1 MIIYNMRYRGPLEYD
16 KFVLNTF
23 QFHNEVNG
31 VLIKEFENS
40 NNTKSFKVIQE
51 NLDALT
57 TNYIGREMN
66 AEQGLTEKMGFS
78 QDLYLFLTQYKEV

>member
-1 MIIYNMRYRGPLEYD
+1 MIVYNMRYRGPLEYD

-40 NNTKSFKVIQE
+40 ENVRSFKSIQN
-51 NLDALT
+51 NLDNLIA
-57 TNYIGREMN
+57 NYIGREIDLLQEL
-66 AEQGLTEKMGFS
+66 AEKTGYSK
-78 QDLYLFLTQYKEV
+78 DLYLFLTEYREA